1 MSTQPESRLSQKI
14 MVKLRAEGYFCFK
27 VHGNELM
34 MAGLPDIV
42 VCAEG
47 LFIGL
52 ETKMPEKRNN
62 TSPRQDYVHGKIREA
77 GGTAVVVTS
86 TSEALRAVKNALEQR
101 MYEAQGGTVP
111 EDHGTSR

>member
-1 MSTQPESRLSQKI
+1 MAQPESKLSRQIMSALRL
-14 MVKLRAEGYFCFK
+14 EGWFCFK
-27 VHGNELM
+27 VHGSEHM

-62 TSPRQDYVHGKIREA
+62 TSPRQDYVHEQIGEA

-86 TSEALRAVKNALEQR
+86 VVEAVAAVRAAIKLR
-101 MYEAQGGTVP
+101 
-111 EDHGTSR
+111 SC